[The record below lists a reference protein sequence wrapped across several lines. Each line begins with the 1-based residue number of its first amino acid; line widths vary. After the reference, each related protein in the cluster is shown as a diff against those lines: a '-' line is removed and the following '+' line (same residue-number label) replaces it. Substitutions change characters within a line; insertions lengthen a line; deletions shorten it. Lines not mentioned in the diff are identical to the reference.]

1 MGRRF
6 SRPLGAACRVHAQ
19 DAKGRGRG
27 GIVTTE
33 GDRKSG
39 SVRHLALP
47 VQEKMAVVG
56 RGEAVSLI

>member
-19 DAKGRGRG
+19 DAKGRG